1 MAHGNETVRNP
12 GPLKVDSS
20 TTMIFTVLAV
30 VGLGG
35 LAAGIMANA
44 ERGWTSLLFN
54 HFFFMSLALG
64 GLFICAI
71 QYATSAMWSAPVRRL
86 AESFAAYLPVVLITF
101 LVIAFLGVPHL
112 FSWAHPEHVK
122 GDVILEHKAGYL
134 NFTFFVVRNLVA
146 IGLWFFFKAKLVGNS
161 VAQDKDGDIVH
172 TNRNKILSPMFLI
185 VFALSYTMSS
195 IDLLMSVDPHWFS
208 TMFGVYTFAGLFTS
222 ALAMM
227 TIFTIVLR
235 RNGMLKDIVNDN
247 HLHDCGKFMFAF
259 TIFWAYIAFSQ
270 FMLIWYANLPEET
283 MYFMHRFVSEPGTA
297 VSWKMVS
304 AFLLVGKFMVP
315 FFALLPRDAKRSESR
330 LMKVAIWM
338 LFAQWIDLIWI
349 VQPEFFKAGPRI
361 GWIEVAGLL
370 GFAGLFG
377 LLTTR
382 FLSKNNIVAIRD
394 PKIVESVFHHHQ

>member
-20 TTMIFTVLAV
+20 LTMLFTALAV
-30 VGLGG
+30 AGLGA
-35 LAAGIMANA
+35 LVAGIFANA
-44 ERGWTSLLFN
+44 ERGWTSLLLN

-71 QYATSAMWSAPVRRL
+71 QYATNAMWSAPVRRL
-86 AESFAAYLPVVLITF
+86 AESFSAYLPVVLLGF
-101 LVIAFLGVPHL
+101 LAIAFAGVPHL
-112 FSWAHPEHVK
+112 FSWSHPEHVK
-122 GDVILEHKAGYL
+122 GDLILEHKASYL
-134 NFTFFVVRNLVA
+134 NVTFFIIRNLVA
-146 IGLWFFFKAKLVGNS
+146 IALWFFFRAKLVGNS
-161 VAQDKDGDIVH
+161 VAQDKDGDIVY
-172 TNRNKILSPMFLI
+172 TNRNKVLAPAFLV
-185 VFALSYTMSS
+185 VFALSFTMSS
-195 IDLLMSVDPHWFS
+195 VDLLMSLDPHWFS

-222 ALAMM
+222 SLAMM
-227 TIFTIVLR
+227 TIFTIVLLK
-235 RNGMLKDIVNDN
+235 NGMLKDIVNEN

-283 MYFMHRFVSEPGTA
+283 MYFMHRMVGG
-297 VSWKMVS
+297 WKYVTV
-304 AFLLVGKFMVP
+304 FLLLGKFLVP
-315 FFALLPRDAKRSESR
+315 FFALLPREAKRSPSR

-349 VQPEFFKAGPRI
+349 IQPEFFKDGPRI
-361 GWIEVAGLL
+361 SWYEIAGFL

-382 FLSKNNIVAIRD
+382 FLSKNSIVAIRD
-394 PKIVESVFHHHQ
+394 PKIIESVFHHHQ

>member
-1 MAHGNETVRNP
+1 MAHGNESVRNP

-44 ERGWTSLLFN
+44 ERGWTSLLLN
-54 HFFFMSLALG
+54 HFFFMSLCLG
-64 GLFICAI
+64 GLFIAAI

-86 AESFAAYLPVVLITF
+86 AESFSAYLPVVLIGF
-101 LVIAFLGVPHL
+101 LAIAFAGVPHL

-122 GDVILEHKAGYL
+122 GDLILEHKASYL
-134 NFTFFVVRNLVA
+134 NVTFFVVRNLVA
-146 IGLWFFFKAKLVGNS
+146 IGLWFFFRAKLVGNS
-161 VAQDKDGDIVH
+161 VAQDKDGDVVH
-172 TNRNKILSPMFLI
+172 TNRNKILAPAFLV
-185 VFALSYTMSS
+185 VFALSFTMSS
-195 IDLLMSVDPHWFS
+195 IDLLMSLDPHWFS

-222 ALAMM
+222 SLATM

-283 MYFMHRFVSEPGTA
+283 MYFMHRMEGNWKYVS
-297 VSWKMVS
+297 V
-304 AFLLVGKFMVP
+304 FLLIGKFMVP

-349 VQPEFFKAGPRI
+349 IQPEFFKQGPQISWFEIAGF
-361 GWIEVAGLL
+361 L

-394 PKIVESVFHHHQ
+394 PKIIESVFHHHQ